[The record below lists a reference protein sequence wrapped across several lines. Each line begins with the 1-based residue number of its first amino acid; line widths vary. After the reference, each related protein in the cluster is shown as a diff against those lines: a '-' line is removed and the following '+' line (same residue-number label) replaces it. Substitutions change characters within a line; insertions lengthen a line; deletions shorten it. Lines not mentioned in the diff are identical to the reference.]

1 MTSLNEFSKDKASIK
16 DAEIGVE
23 TETETET
30 VALQTTTSAPS
41 NDGLFDTK
49 DFDQVY
55 LAKSRILSQAIDEIG
70 FGKYQWALL
79 FIAGF
84 GWMSDNTWPV
94 VTSLIL
100 SRLNEVDGVHPPT
113 QKDAPFLTLAQN
125 LGLLAGAAF
134 WSISSDMFGRLWAF
148 NYTFLITGVFSLVAG
163 ASPNFAA
170 IGIFNALWSF
180 GVGGNLPVDSA
191 IFIESIPSSCQWLL
205 TVMSA
210 WWALG
215 QVLVNLIAWGLLAN
229 FSCSDSKEP
238 CLKDNNKGW
247 RYLLFTMGGLTLFMF
262 LIRFLFPLV
271 ESPGYLL
278 AKGREQE
285 AVQAVHKIAKYNKK
299 ESSLSVQDFHKIQTS
314 LSNDSEF
321 QTESDLV
328 HTTKNSPTQEL
339 LKKVNF
345 QTIRECFRS
354 KRLILSSTL
363 VISSWA
369 LIGLAFPLYN
379 AFLPYYLESR
389 GNANKPLS
397 VYETYRNSLIV
408 STLGIPGSLLAGLL
422 VELRIGRKGT
432 LTLSLLLTGVFL
444 FASTTAKTSNA
455 YLGWNC
461 AFTFVSDIMY
471 GVLYAYTPEVFPS
484 KVRGTAIGLA
494 SSANRVL
501 GVFAPVIAM
510 YANLTTSAPIFVSG
524 ALFLFAGLLTIFF
537 PYEPRGKSSF

>member
-1 MTSLNEFSKDKASIK
+1 MTSLKESNKDKASIQN
-16 DAEIGVE
+16 AEIE
-23 TETETET
+23 TEIETET
-30 VALQTTTSAPS
+30 VPLQTTTSVSS
-41 NDGLFDTK
+41 NDDLFDSK

-55 LAKSRILSQAIDEIG
+55 LAKSRILSQAIDELG

-84 GWMSDNTWPV
+84 GWMSDNSWPV

-100 SRLNEVDGVHPPT
+100 SRLNEVNGVHPPT
-113 QKDAPFLTLAQN
+113 PKDAPFLTLAQN
-125 LGLLAGAAF
+125 LGFLAGASF
-134 WSISSDMFGRLWAF
+134 WSISSDIFGRLWAF

-170 IGIFNALWSF
+170 IGIFNSLWSF

-191 IFIESIPSSCQWLL
+191 IFIEAIPSSYQWLL

-215 QVLVNLIAWGLLAN
+215 QVLVNLIAWGLVAN
-229 FSCSDSKEP
+229 YSCSDDKEP
-238 CLKDNNKGW
+238 CYKENNKGW

-299 ESSLSVQDFHKIQTS
+299 ESSLSLQDFQKVQPS
-314 LSNDSEF
+314 LSNTLES
-321 QTESDLV
+321 QTENDVL
-328 HTTKNSPTQEL
+328 HTINNSPKKEA
-339 LKKVNF
+339 LKRVINF

-408 STLGIPGSLLAGLL
+408 STLGVPGSLLAGIL

-501 GVFAPVIAM
+501 GVFAPIIAM